1 MYLLHPNRKA
11 TLIPFNTKKRRAFP
25 MLRLVSII
33 GVLTFW
39 ATGLACS
46 RVSDADRSG
55 EPLKIVCTTGMIG
68 DALTRI
74 AGDKASVAAL
84 MGPGVDPHLYK
95 ATQGDLRL
103 LTEADLIF
111 YNGLHLEGKMG
122 EVLQKLSRTR
132 KVTALAEAIPQELLL
147 HSDAKAGVFDP
158 HVWFDVSLWRRV
170 VRQAGE
176 TLAAADAENAAYYRA
191 NTDTF
196 LAELDSLHQWVTA
209 QIASIPKEG
218 RVLITAHDAFG
229 YFGQAY
235 GIEVRGLQG
244 ISTASEYG
252 LRDISELVAFLTER
266 KIKAVFVE
274 SSVPSK
280 SLEAVA
286 EGCARRGHPIKIGGS
301 LYSDAMGETGSPE
314 GAYPGMVRA
323 NVTTIVQ
330 ALQ

>member
-1 MYLLHPNRKA
+1 MSILFPKS
-11 TLIPFNTKKRRAFP
+11 KKRTAFP
-25 MLRLVSII
+25 MLRRCSII
-33 GVLTFW
+33 GAFAFL
-39 ATGLACS
+39 AIASACS
-46 RVSDADRSG
+46 RVSDAKDSDG
-55 EPLKIVCTTGMIG
+55 PLKIVATTGMIA

-74 AGDKASVAAL
+74 AGDKATVTAL

-122 EVLQKLSRTR
+122 EVLQKLSKTR
-132 KVTALAEAIPQELLL
+132 KVVALAEAIPQELLL
-147 HSDAKAGVFDP
+147 HSDAKANVFDP

-170 VRQAGE
+170 VRQAGA
-176 TLAAADAENAAYYRA
+176 TLAELDAANAEYYRA

-196 LAELDSLHQWVTA
+196 LAELDDLHQWVT
-209 QIASIPKEG
+209 QEIASIPQEG

-229 YFGQAY
+229 YFGKAY

-252 LRDISELVAFLTER
+252 LRDISELVSFLTDR

-274 SSVPSK
+274 SSVPAK
-280 SLEAVA
+280 SLEAVV
-286 EGCARRGHPIKIGGS
+286 EGCTRRGHPIKIGGS

-314 GAYPGMVRA
+314 GNYPGMVRA
-323 NVTTIVQ
+323 NVTTIVH
-330 ALQ
+330 ALK